1 VRKGLDRDVDGGS
14 IWTGSR
20 PRAEA
25 RSLAEPWGGALARG
39 SLELGKEKGGR
50 RERRSQG
57 VEG

>member
-25 RSLAEPWGGALARG
+25 RSLAEP
-39 SLELGKEKGGR
+39 
-50 RERRSQG
+50 
-57 VEG
+57 